1 MKIWLQS
8 NGDALFQIGPSSYV
22 RINNIPFYGIGR
34 WNKRYRITEVDVI
47 SLASSFESL
56 SQFTAIYCTED
67 IKYWIELRKLIKN
80 ICA

>member
-22 RINNIPFYGIGR
+22 RINNIPFYGIGH

-47 SLASSFESL
+47 SLASSFESP
-56 SQFTAIYCTED
+56 SNFISMYYSEK
-67 IKYWIELRKLIKN
+67 IVYWHELRELIKC
-80 ICA
+80 ICI